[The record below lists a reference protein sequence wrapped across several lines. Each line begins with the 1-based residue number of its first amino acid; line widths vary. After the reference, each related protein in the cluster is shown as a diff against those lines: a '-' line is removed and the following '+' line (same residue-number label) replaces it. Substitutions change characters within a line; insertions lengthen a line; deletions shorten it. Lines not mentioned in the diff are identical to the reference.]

1 MAAGHGMFVFLFR
14 KLFFLYLEGLL
25 LFLRRFPFFVE
36 RLDLPHQF
44 QRWNKRD
51 CQLWNFQSQL
61 KWSQDNVVAEKNRK
75 NENMKETWQLDGDVF
90 SKLQV
95 WKLIHHKSPVFAWIC
110 HKSNSNTTILY
121 WDLCCNRLRTGAEL
135 STSFKSIMWHPIILF
150 IVFAF
155 I

>member
-61 KWSQDNVVAEKNRK
+61 KWSQDNVVAEKKNRK
-75 NENMKETWQLDGDVF
+75 KWEFEGNLATRWQCFFQNCKFESQSTIKVQFSREYVTKVILILPSYTETCAVTAWELVRNFQL
-90 SKLQV
+90 L
-95 WKLIHHKSPVFAWIC
+95 
-110 HKSNSNTTILY
+110 SNQSCGIQ
-121 WDLCCNRLRTGAEL
+121 
-135 STSFKSIMWHPIILF
+135 
-150 IVFAF
+150 
-155 I
+155 